1 MDESGYHQQSIG
13 PADNNGPRVVPGSQ
27 RIPTQ
32 RPVGPDWDFAR
43 RRGYVPKP
51 CFIASLGCFLLAL
64 TLCGCGSTRSVN
76 TGRHFD
82 FGKDT
87 FSYAN
92 ELVWEYHYDSN
103 GKWVTHRR
111 EPRPSYSQHCFVA
124 ARSVLQFFENAR
136 FDAGLPVADE
146 ATYRRLV
153 RRVVSTDPRHPLP
166 EWKKIVIPGYSNLRS
181 FSRAEEPVLKA
192 ECGSGWES
200 YFQRG
205 HWRMIFP
212 FSRREQ
218 QRMANQLVA
227 HLGRNQPAVVHVV
240 RFPQLTINH
249 AIILFDSKETADEL
263 QFMTYDPNNP
273 EEPVVITY
281 DKARRTFNLPA
292 NNYFPGGRVDVYEVY
307 HRWDY

>member
-1 MDESGYHQQSIG
+1 MAFSG
-13 PADNNGPRVVPGSQ
+13 
-27 RIPTQ
+27 
-32 RPVGPDWDFAR
+32 W
-43 RRGYVPKP
+43 
-51 CFIASLGCFLLAL
+51 FLLAL
-64 TLCGCGSTRSVN
+64 TLCGCSSTRPAN

-92 ELVWEYHYDSN
+92 ELVWEYHYDAN
-103 GKWVTHRR
+103 GKWVTNKR
-111 EPRPSYSQHCFVA
+111 EPRPSYSQHCFVV
-124 ARSVLQFFENAR
+124 ARCALQFFENAR
-136 FDAGLPVADE
+136 FDAELPVADE

-153 RRVVSTDPRHPLP
+153 RRVVSTDPREALP
-166 EWKKIVIPGYSNLRS
+166 EAKKIVIPGYSNLRS
-181 FSRAEEPVLKA
+181 FSHDEERLLKA

-212 FSRREQ
+212 FTRSEQ
-218 QRMANQLVA
+218 ERMAAQLMA
-227 HLGRNQPAVVHVV
+227 HLAQNQPAVIHVV

-249 AIILFDSKETADEL
+249 AVILFDSKETADEL

-273 EEPVVITY
+273 KEPVVITY
-281 DKARRTFNLPA
+281 DKNRRTFNLPA